1 MRAPDQRTHRSR
13 LRPSRRVWLGGA
25 LLLAALVA
33 VGCYLGVRAEQ
44 ARSALHDAQ
53 DHAVTAKAALLSGDS
68 RKSSGEASAV
78 RASAADAYAATNDP
92 LWRAAAALP
101 WLGRP
106 LASVREMTDTVTQF
120 SDEVLVP
127 SAALAGTIG
136 PSTLRTADN
145 GVDVAALRSAAPRI
159 TAMADDATRLAQR
172 ARGID
177 GTWLG
182 PVAQA
187 RTDLAAQLDS
197 AARTAQGTSVA
208 ARLAPA
214 MLGADG
220 PRNYFVALQTPSEAR
235 GTGGLVGGFI
245 VIRAENGHLR
255 AAETGRNIDMFRPSS
270 PQIDLGDGF
279 DTLYSTVEPYT
290 DFRNS
295 NLSPDFTDAAKIWMA
310 NWQAQT
316 GTALD
321 GAAALDPIALSY
333 VLRVTGPVRLPSGE
347 QITADNVVPL
357 TLSQVYTRFA
367 DDNTARKEYLQTISR
382 TVVADVLGAHADA
395 GRLLEALGRG
405 VAERRIMLYSSRSDE
420 QDIIASTALAHQ
432 LPDDSA
438 PLMDATITNA
448 AGNKLDYYLRR
459 ELSYTAGDCSADMR
473 DATARVTL
481 TNTVTDLSLPQYVI
495 GSMGAIGSGLPPGT
509 NAAGVQIALTRG
521 AQVRKVTLDGQSVLY
536 GTSEL
541 HGHPVVRTRVPL
553 APGQRSVLEV
563 TLTEPTSARG
573 DAQVPVQP
581 LVDTPPVHVSVPSC
595 GAATGQRAQG
605 SP

>member
-1 MRAPDQRTHRSR
+1 
-13 LRPSRRVWLGGA
+13 
-25 LLLAALVA
+25 
-33 VGCYLGVRAEQ
+33 
-44 ARSALHDAQ
+44 
-53 DHAVTAKAALLSGDS
+53 
-68 RKSSGEASAV
+68 
-78 RASAADAYAATNDP
+78 
-92 LWRAAAALP
+92 
-101 WLGRP
+101 
-106 LASVREMTDTVTQF
+106 
-120 SDEVLVP
+120 
-127 SAALAGTIG
+127 
-136 PSTLRTADN
+136 
-145 GVDVAALRSAAPRI
+145 
-159 TAMADDATRLAQR
+159 
-172 ARGID
+172 
-177 GTWLG
+177 
-182 PVAQA
+182 
-187 RTDLAAQLDS
+187 
-197 AARTAQGTSVA
+197 
-208 ARLAPA
+208 
-214 MLGADG
+214 
-220 PRNYFVALQTPSEAR
+220 
-235 GTGGLVGGFI
+235 LVGGFI

-367 DDNTARKEYLQTISR
+367 DDNTARKAYLQTISR

-420 QDIIASTALAHQ
+420 QDIIASTPLAHQ

-459 ELSYTAGDCSADMR
+459 ELSYTAGDCSADRR

-495 GSMGAIGSGLPPGT
+495 GSMGAVGSGLPPGT

-541 HGHPVVRTRVPL
+541 HGRPVVRTRVPL

-581 LVDTPPVHVSVPSC
+581 LVDTPRVHVSVPSC